1 MKKIKVAN
9 APCSWGVL
17 EFELEQKSHR
27 FERVLDEMAQAGY
40 AGTELGDWGFMPTD
54 PLQLQNEL
62 SQRNLSMLAA
72 FVPVALSQQSAHQEG
87 IKTALKTA
95 RLLASVSSHPFIVLS
110 DENGKNDTRTRMAG
124 RITPEQQLSESEWK
138 VFTSGAE
145 AVARAVLEETGVKTV
160 FHHHCAGFIETPAE
174 IERFLQSTNPL
185 LIGLCL
191 DTGHYTFGGGDA
203 LAGYRKH
210 ADRVWHVHFKDCR
223 NELVTESKEEG
234 WDYFEAV
241 RRGVFCELGQGAV
254 DFAGLT
260 QELFSQDYGG
270 WIVVEQDVLP
280 GMGTP
285 LESAIRNRTF
295 LESIGI

>member
-17 EFELEQKSHR
+17 EFELDQKPHT
-27 FERVLDEMAQAGY
+27 FDRVLDEMAQAGY

-54 PLQLQNEL
+54 ALELQNEL
-62 SQRNLSMLAA
+62 SRRNLSMLAA
-72 FVPVALSQQSAHQEG
+72 FVPVALAQQSAHQEG
-87 IKTALKTA
+87 IETAVKTA
-95 RLLASVSSHPFIVLS
+95 RLLARVSPHPFIVLS
-110 DENGKNDTRTRMAG
+110 DNNGTNDTRTRMAG
-124 RITPEQQLSESEWK
+124 RITEQQQLTESQWK
-138 VFTSGAE
+138 TFTSGAE

-210 ADRVWHVHFKDCR
+210 ADRVWHVHFKDCQS
-223 NELVTESKEEG
+223 ELAKESREDG
-234 WDYFEAV
+234 WDYFESV
-241 RRGVFCELGQGAV
+241 RRGIFCELGKGTV

-260 QELFSQDYGG
+260 RELVDRGYGG

-285 LESAIRNRTF
+285 LESAIRNRSF